1 MDRESPR
8 KIEIW
13 VACGGIYVNG
23 TGMRLWESPNTAVGT
38 RKQNR
43 EVSEG
48 VSEGGFSSNSLQV
61 KN

>member
-8 KIEIW
+8 KIEIR
-13 VACGGIYVNG
+13 VACSGLYVNG
-23 TGMRLWESPNTAVGT
+23 TGMRLWESPNTVVGT
-38 RKQNR
+38 RKRNR

>member
-1 MDRESPR
+1 M
-8 KIEIW
+8 
-13 VACGGIYVNG
+13 ACSGLYVNG

-38 RKQNR
+38 RKGNR